1 MDNEVHE
8 NQDVVL
14 RLQNEA
20 KSLLLNY
27 ELRLN
32 GVSIIPKE
40 IEVYFY
46 KNGVFEDNSVHRNEL
61 QKNHNGHFYIH
72 RWGTKET
79 DPYKGGRYPGIDYVV
94 STNQEE
100 YYSYLIRSAV
110 VDDEIIVGPHKVLEA
125 IMDKTHLSEKVI
137 EKLQIELVSHCSQS
151 QVLFSKRINLGKK
164 VEEKYRNCRLRAVVC
179 DEQFKTAN
187 YRGKGN
193 MVVDFLLDELSQNK
207 MDRKQA
213 LVFAK
218 EYLGYIT
225 EKIRNN

>member
-1 MDNEVHE
+1 
-8 NQDVVL
+8 
-14 RLQNEA
+14 
-20 KSLLLNY
+20 
-27 ELRLN
+27 
-32 GVSIIPKE
+32 
-40 IEVYFY
+40 
-46 KNGVFEDNSVHRNEL
+46 
-61 QKNHNGHFYIH
+61 
-72 RWGTKET
+72 
-79 DPYKGGRYPGIDYVV
+79 
-94 STNQEE
+94 
-100 YYSYLIRSAV
+100 
-110 VDDEIIVGPHKVLEA
+110 
-125 IMDKTHLSEKVI
+125 MDKTHLSEKVI

-164 VEEKYRNCRLRAVVC
+164 VEENYRNCRLRAVVC

-218 EYLGYIT
+218 EYLGYVP